1 MSEENQIDIPASFIA
16 IFVAPGRQKPSE
28 PRHVVADRYELCE
41 DMATMLTETAKNMQF
56 SLGISEHEVLVRIQR
71 GLTGDDAVVSVPEAQ
86 WVMQRLA
93 ELVDWEFDPTLLV

>member
-1 MSEENQIDIPASFIA
+1 MSEDNQIDIPASFIA

-41 DMATMLTETAKNMQF
+41 DMATMLTDTAKNMQF

-93 ELVDWEFDPTLLV
+93 ELVGWEFDPTLLV

>member
-1 MSEENQIDIPASFIA
+1 MSEGNQIDIPASFIA

-93 ELVDWEFDPTLLV
+93 ELVGWEFDPTLLV

>member
-1 MSEENQIDIPASFIA
+1 MSDDNQIDIPASFIA

-28 PRHVVADRYELCE
+28 PRHVVANRYELCE
-41 DMATMLTETAKNMQF
+41 DLATMLTETGKNMLF

-93 ELVDWEFDPTLLV
+93 ELLDWEIDLTLLA

>member
-1 MSEENQIDIPASFIA
+1 MSDDNQIEIPASFNA
-16 IFVAPGRQKPSE
+16 LFVAPGRQKPSE

-41 DMATMLTETAKNMQF
+41 DLATMLTETAKNMLF

-71 GLTGDDAVVSVPEAQ
+71 GLTGDEAVVSVREAQ

-93 ELVDWEFDPTLLV
+93 ELLSWEFDPKHSA

>member
-86 WVMQRLA
+86 WVMRRLA
-93 ELVDWEFDPTLLV
+93 ELVDWEFDPTLSA

>member
-1 MSEENQIDIPASFIA
+1 MPDDNQIDIPASFIA
-16 IFVAPGRQKPSE
+16 LFVAPGRQKPSE

-71 GLTGDDAVVSVPEAQ
+71 GLTGDDAVVSVREAQ

-93 ELVDWEFDPTLLV
+93 ELLDWEINTTRLA

>member
-1 MSEENQIDIPASFIA
+1 MSEGNQIDIPASFID

-93 ELVDWEFDPTLLV
+93 ELVDWEFDPTLSA

>member
-1 MSEENQIDIPASFIA
+1 MSEDNQINIPASFIA
-16 IFVAPGRQKPSE
+16 LFVSPGRQKPSE
-28 PRHVVADRYELCE
+28 PRHVVADRYELCD

-86 WVMQRLA
+86 WVIQRLA
-93 ELVDWEFDPTLLV
+93 ELLDWEFDPTLLT

>member
-93 ELVDWEFDPTLLV
+93 ELVGWEFDPTLLV

>member
-1 MSEENQIDIPASFIA
+1 MSVDNQIDIPASFIA

-86 WVMQRLA
+86 WVMRRLA
-93 ELVDWEFDPTLLV
+93 ELVGWEFDPTLLV

>member
-1 MSEENQIDIPASFIA
+1 MSEDNQIDIPASFIA
-16 IFVAPGRQKPSE
+16 LFVAPGRQKPSE

-41 DMATMLTETAKNMQF
+41 DMATMLAETAKNMQF

-93 ELVDWEFDPTLLV
+93 ELVGWVFDPTLLV

>member
-1 MSEENQIDIPASFIA
+1 MSDDNQIDIPASFIA
-16 IFVAPGRQKPSE
+16 LFVAPGRQKPSE

-41 DMATMLTETAKNMQF
+41 DMAIMLTETAKNMLF

-71 GLTGDDAVVSVPEAQ
+71 GLTGDNSVVSVPEAQ

-93 ELVDWEFDPTLLV
+93 ELLEWEFDPALLT

>member
-1 MSEENQIDIPASFIA
+1 MSEDNQIDIPASFIA
-16 IFVAPGRQKPSE
+16 LFVAPGRQKPSE

-93 ELVDWEFDPTLLV
+93 ELVGWEFDPTQLG

>member
-1 MSEENQIDIPASFIA
+1 MSEGNQIDIPASFIA

-93 ELVDWEFDPTLLV
+93 ELVDWEFDPTLSA

>member
-1 MSEENQIDIPASFIA
+1 MSEDNQIDIPASFIA

-93 ELVDWEFDPTLLV
+93 ELVDWEFDPTLSA

>member
-1 MSEENQIDIPASFIA
+1 MSEDNQIDIPASFIA
-16 IFVAPGRQKPSE
+16 LFVAPGRQKPSE

-93 ELVDWEFDPTLLV
+93 ELVGWEFDPTLLG

>member
-1 MSEENQIDIPASFIA
+1 MSDDNQIEIPASFTA
-16 IFVAPGRQKPSE
+16 LFVAPGRQKPSE

-41 DMATMLTETAKNMQF
+41 DLATMLTETAKNMLF
-56 SLGISEHEVLVRIQR
+56 SLGVSEHEVLLRIQR

-93 ELVDWEFDPTLLV
+93 ELLDWEIDPTLLA